1 MSETPSTRQGSH
13 FLLTTA
19 AFIIVV
25 AGMREAQGLLVPFL
39 LSAFIAIISAPA
51 LTYLTSH
58 KIPTAI
64 ALIFVILC
72 IAGVGM
78 LLGVMVG
85 SAVDDFSMQLPQYQT
100 KLKGITAEL
109 LQWIAD
115 QGIAIPEQALSKIL
129 DPSKAMTMAAQGLT
143 GLGSLLTNTFLILL
157 TVVFILMEA
166 AGFPA
171 KLHAILADPE
181 HSYGHFDRFVE
192 NIKRYMVIKTITSML
207 TGVAVY
213 IWLVVIGVDYPELW
227 GVVAFFLNYV
237 PNIGSIIAAVPAVLL
252 ALIQLGPGAALWT
265 GAGFVI
271 VNNIVGNIIEPKFM
285 GKGLG
290 LSSLVVFLSLVFW
303 GWILGTVGM
312 FLSVPLTMTIKI
324 ALDSREDT
332 RWMAILLGPE
342 IDEGNGRNYWKSR
355 KKWQLPFADT
365 NPKRKE

>member
-1 MSETPSTRQGSH
+1 MQSTPNRHPGTSI
-13 FLLTTA
+13 LLTTA

-39 LSAFIAIISAPA
+39 LSIFIAIIAAPA
-51 LTYLTSH
+51 LTFLTSH
-58 KIPTAI
+58 RIPTAI
-64 ALIFVILC
+64 ALILVILC

-78 LLGVMVG
+78 LLGSMVG
-85 SAVDDFSMQLPQYQT
+85 SAVDDFSTQLPQYQA
-100 KLKGITAEL
+100 KLKGITTDL
-109 LQWIAD
+109 LQWITA
-115 QGIAIPEQALSKIL
+115 QGIAIPEQSLSKIL
-129 DPSKAMTMAAQGLT
+129 DPSKAMNMAAQGLT

-157 TVVFILMEA
+157 TVVFILLEA

-171 KLHAILADPE
+171 KLHAILDDPE
-181 HSYGHFDRFVE
+181 KSYGHFNRFVE
-192 NIKRYMVIKTITSML
+192 NIKRYMAIKTITSML
-207 TGVAVY
+207 TGVAIY
-213 IWLVVIGVDYPELW
+213 IWLKILGVDYPELW
-227 GVVAFFLNYV
+227 GVIAFFLNYV

-265 GAGFVI
+265 GVGFIV
-271 VNNIVGNIIEPKFM
+271 VNNIVGNVIEPRFM

-332 RWMAILLGPE
+332 RWIAILLGPE
-342 IDEGNGRNYWKSR
+342 IEPGDEKQDYWKPR
-355 KKWQLPFADT
+355 QKWQLPFSNSED
-365 NPKRKE
+365 K